1 MNRTNE
7 TANKIPADLYKLM
20 DSLLGAEKSRIFEQ
34 VGQKLDQTFRFN
46 PLKGGNDL
54 LGGLLAEQG
63 FEFEPVE
70 GQTAVF
76 RLRAAPFSLGK
87 SLSHFLGHIY
97 VQDLASMVPPLVLA
111 PRPGERV
118 LDVSAAPGS
127 KTTQMAAMMNN
138 QGVIL
143 GNDVVLKR
151 LRSLTTNLQRMGVL
165 NTTLFKWF
173 GEQFG
178 NQYFEQFDRVLLDPA
193 CSGLG
198 TLHKSPE
205 VLSWWTRPYCAK
217 LSLSQ
222 KKLIAS
228 AIKALRPGGVMTYS
242 TCTLTPEENEGVV
255 DYALRNFPVVLETI
269 KLPGLKTR
277 PGLTRFEGE
286 QYSPDI
292 RKAVRIYPFE
302 NQTEGFFIA
311 RLRKTMALEP
321 PALKKPRSRVQ
332 MEFQTHKTSPVKKY
346 LDFLSEHFQIPREE
360 FGRYVYS
367 FRNKIVAVS
376 KEMAEIPYFGR
387 PLQFGLTIG
396 RAMDRGAKFS
406 TEGCHLLGGTARH
419 MVLDLPDL
427 ETLERFV
434 NRETLNLDVKGRG
447 QVIVKYRNCPIGYG
461 ICEDDRLRSSF
472 PKAGWSFRLTPGD

>member
-1 MNRTNE
+1 MTMVN
-7 TANKIPADLYKLM
+7 NKIPADLDQLM
-20 DSLLGAEKSRIFEQ
+20 DALLGAEKLRFFEQ
-34 VGQKLDQTFRFN
+34 VGQKLEQTFRFN
-46 PLKGGNDL
+46 PLKGSDEL
-54 LGGLLAEQG
+54 LGGFLAEQG
-63 FEFEPVE
+63 FEFEPVP
-70 GQTAVF
+70 GQNAVY
-76 RLRAAPFSLGK
+76 RISAAPYSVGK

-118 LDVSAAPGS
+118 LDISAAPGS
-127 KTTQMAAMMNN
+127 KTTQMAAMMKNK
-138 QGVIL
+138 GVIL

-228 AIKALRPGGVMTYS
+228 AVKALRPGGVMTYS
-242 TCTLTPEENEGVV
+242 TCTLTPEENESVV
-255 DYALRNFPVVLETI
+255 DYALRNFPVELEEI
-269 KLPGLKTR
+269 ELPGLKTR
-277 PGLTRFEGE
+277 PGLTRFDGE
-286 QYSPDI
+286 EYSPEM
-292 RKAVRIYPFE
+292 RKAVRLYPFE

-311 RLRKTMALEP
+311 RLRKTEALEP
-321 PALKKPRSRVQ
+321 PTLKKPRSRVQ

-346 LDFLSEHFQIPREE
+346 LDFLAEHYQIPREE
-360 FGRYVYS
+360 FSRYVYS
-367 FRNKIVAVS
+367 FRNKIVAIS
-376 KEMAEIPYFGR
+376 KEMAELPYFGR
-387 PLQFGLTIG
+387 PLQFGLSIG

-406 TEGCHLLGGTARH
+406 TEGCHLFGAMAKQ
-419 MVLDLPDL
+419 MVVELPDL
-427 ETLERFV
+427 ESLERFV
-434 NRETLNLDVKGRG
+434 NRETLDLTVKGRG

-461 ICEDDRLRSSF
+461 ICEGERLRSSF
-472 PKAGWSFRLTPGD
+472 PKAEWPFRPTRGK